1 MPAPVSSRLT
11 IKGTINMRNI
21 VTGGLLAALVALGLG
36 ASANAQPQLVEQ
48 WGKNTFTIPAC
59 KNIVGLVAHCVSHI
73 VTDSTGKILTGR
85 APIGGLDPAEL
96 RSAYNITQTGSAS
109 TIIAIVDAWGYPN
122 AESDLATY
130 RAEWGLPACTTENGC
145 FKKLNEHGRA
155 KNYPPTNSGWDLE
168 QALDLDMASA
178 MCPGCTIY
186 LIEANNATFTHLG
199 KSVSEAAA
207 LGAHV
212 ISNSYCGTEVQAVKK
227 YETYYNHAGVAVTAA
242 NGDDGY
248 GVCAPADMD
257 TVVAV
262 GGTHLTTDNNARGW
276 NETVWSGTGSG
287 CSTVFKKP
295 TWQTDTGCAKR
306 TIGDTSGVA
315 DPATGVAVYDAGWHI
330 VGGTSVATPLVGGI
344 FAVNGGTVNAA
355 STIYAAPATDLNDV
369 TTGSNGTCSPAY
381 LCNGEVGY
389 DGPTGMG
396 TPNGIGA
403 YGN

>member
-1 MPAPVSSRLT
+1 
-11 IKGTINMRNI
+11 MRKV
-21 VTGGLLAALVALGLG
+21 VTGGLLSALVALGIG
-36 ASANAQPQLVEQ
+36 ASAHAQPPIVEQ
-48 WGKNTFTIPAC
+48 WGKTYAVPVCAPVI
-59 KNIVGLVAHCVSHI
+59 GMVARCVSHI
-73 VTDSTGKILTGR
+73 VTDSTGKVLTGR
-85 APIGGLDPAEL
+85 APIGGFDPAEL
-96 RSAYNITQTGSAS
+96 RSAYNITQTGSSS

-122 AESDLATY
+122 AESDMGTY
-130 RAEWGLPACTTENGC
+130 RSQWGLPACTTQNGC
-145 FKKLNEHGRA
+145 FKKLNEHGRP
-155 KNYPPTNSGWDLE
+155 KNYPATNNGWDTE

-178 MCPGCTIY
+178 MCPSCTIY
-186 LIEANNATFTHLG
+186 LIEANNASFTHLG
-199 KSVSEAAA
+199 RAVDEAAT

-212 ISNSYCGTEVQAVKK
+212 ISNSYCGDEVRGDRKMAH
-227 YETYYNHAGVAVTAA
+227 YYDHAGVAITAA

-248 GVCAPADMD
+248 GLCAPADMP
-257 TVVAV
+257 TVIAV

-287 CSTVFKKP
+287 CSNWFKKP
-295 TWQTDTGCAKR
+295 TWQTDSGCAMR
-306 TIGDTSGVA
+306 TVGDTSAVA
-315 DPATGVAVYDAGWHI
+315 DPDTGVAIYHGGWGI

-355 STIYAAPATDLNDV
+355 STIYAAPASDLNDV

-403 YGN
+403 FGN